1 MLRFFVRRFGA
12 CVRWMGC
19 AALAVLLAGCGGTG
33 GAETNSSAG
42 TTGRANQR
50 SNPVLVDALRKGD
63 LIQIV
68 FSGIPSPPANLE
80 ERIKED
86 GTINLQLVGNF
97 LAEGKTPGQL
107 QKEIQDAYVPK
118 YFVRLTVT
126 VKTERRLFY
135 VDGEVRGPDR
145 FVYEGEITLM
155 QAIAA
160 ARGFTDFAARG
171 RVELVRS
178 TGERLVIDARK
189 AKDNPKLDVLILP
202 GDRIFVPRRS
212 PFGR

>member
-1 MLRFFVRRFGA
+1 MLRFSLRRFGA
-12 CVRWMGC
+12 CLWWMSC
-19 AALAVLLAGCGGTG
+19 AALAVLVTGCGGTG
-33 GAETNSSAG
+33 GSETNSSAG
-42 TTGRANQR
+42 TTGRTGQR

-97 LAEGKTPGQL
+97 IAEGKTPGQL

-189 AKDNPKLDVLILP
+189 AKDNPRLDVLILP